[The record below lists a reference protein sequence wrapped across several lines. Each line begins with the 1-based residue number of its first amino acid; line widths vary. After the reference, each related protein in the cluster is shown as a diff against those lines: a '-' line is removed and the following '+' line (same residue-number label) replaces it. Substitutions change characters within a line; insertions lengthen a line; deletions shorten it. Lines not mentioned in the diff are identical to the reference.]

1 MACARV
7 TGVVSAGLPRAA
19 QRAIAPNHARRLI
32 AFALLYHPHLLK
44 NCLVFGSASLQP
56 NTCSDGHTR
65 SMIDGCNLCAACP
78 WPEPSQHRC
87 HLSIAAGRMHRA
99 CSWPW
104 TPSPHPPGSLGRQQS
119 CQLPWHATAWWGDA
133 GGGRP
138 EPHQQRPLPP
148 QQSYTGL
155 LIRPDIR

>member
-87 HLSIAAGRMHRA
+87 HLSIAAECTGPAH
-99 CSWPW
+99 
-104 TPSPHPPGSLGRQQS
+104 GLGRPLHTHLAAWGASSPAS
-119 CQLPWHATAWWGDA
+119 CPGTRRLGGAMLAAAALSRISSAHCLPSRATLGC
-133 GGGRP
+133 
-138 EPHQQRPLPP
+138 
-148 QQSYTGL
+148 
-155 LIRPDIR
+155 